1 MESGID
7 DEKKVVFLNRAEASQ
22 MTDAMYSFVKS
33 TNVSIPKRYL
43 QAAWNKLDEKD
54 RPEFMVK
61 HFSEFTIIEIQNMF
75 MQMPKEY
82 NALRQEG
89 RWHEALLEKNAINES
104 LCKKLLRADY
114 ISSYDIKK
122 EKNILFTGD
131 VEKYVARVKAKR

>member
-1 MESGID
+1 
-7 DEKKVVFLNRAEASQ
+7 
-22 MTDAMYSFVKS
+22 
-33 TNVSIPKRYL
+33 
-43 QAAWNKLDEKD
+43 
-54 RPEFMVK
+54 
-61 HFSEFTIIEIQNMF
+61 MF

-104 LCKKLLRADY
+104 LCKKLLRACY

-131 VEKYVARVKAKR
+131 IEKYVARVKAKR